1 MVHQSLFKIN
11 VEEKKKSIEKLIA
24 ASSPTRVFFLTLIL
38 SVVITAFG
46 ILLDNVAVVIG
57 GMVVSPLLSPIL
69 AISLGIVL
77 CDAKLIYRSNKVLLI
92 AMLWTIFISF
102 LLTLFMTNKEL
113 NNEILSRAE
122 PSLLYFGVAL
132 ASGIAAALAMSKEE
146 FSERIVGV
154 AVAIALLPP
163 LAVIGIGAAFL
174 NWAIVA
180 GSAVLF
186 LINLLGILLGS
197 LIIFSLLGFY
207 PVKKVAEKEL
217 KEEEKVLEKEKNGNN
232 KK

>member
-24 ASSPTRVFFLTLIL
+24 ASSPTQAFFLVLIL
-38 SVVITAFG
+38 SVIIATFG
-46 ILLDNVAVVIG
+46 ILLDNVAIVIG

-77 CDAKLIYRSNKVLLI
+77 ADSKLIYRSSKVLLL
-92 AMLWTIFISF
+92 AMAWTIGLAF
-102 LLTLFMTNKEL
+102 LLVVFVNGKEM
-113 NNEILSRAE
+113 NNEILSRIE
-122 PSLLYFGVAL
+122 PNLAYFGVAL
-132 ASGIAAALAMSKEE
+132 ASGIAAAFAVAKEE
-146 FSERIVGV
+146 FSERMIGV

-163 LAVIGIGAAFL
+163 LAVIGIGIAFL

-180 GSAVLF
+180 GSSILF
-186 LINLLGILLGS
+186 LSNLLGILLGS
-197 LIIFSLLGFY
+197 LIVFSLLGFY